1 MRTLRHSPVS
11 AASFAACAVCF
22 SLRAMFRVCHDL
34 FSVFGFGFS
43 FLCDSRLCGVVV
55 AISSFQFVPAWA
67 DAPTFSVEHAVFA
80 EPHRGYA
87 TGCCVRRTGRDRPL
101 LPQCYPMVKD
111 LVDQTGIE
119 PVTS

>member
-1 MRTLRHSPVS
+1 MPGFRRQLRRVRRLLLLACHVPRLPRLVLGLRFRLQLLVRLSTLWR
-11 AASFAACAVCF
+11 CG
-22 SLRAMFRVCHDL
+22 CH
-34 FSVFGFGFS
+34 V
-43 FLCDSRLCGVVV
+43 
-55 AISSFQFVPAWA
+55 SSFQFVPACA
-67 DAPTFSVEHAVFA
+67 DAQTFSVEHAVFA

-101 LPQCYPMVKD
+101 LPQCYPEGRK